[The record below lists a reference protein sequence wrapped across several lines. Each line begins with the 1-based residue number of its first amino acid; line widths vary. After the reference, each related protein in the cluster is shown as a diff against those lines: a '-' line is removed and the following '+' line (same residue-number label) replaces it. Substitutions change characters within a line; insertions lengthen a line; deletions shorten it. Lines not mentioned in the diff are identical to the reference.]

1 MTQPLPLFRSS
12 TIPLLTKIAEFGE
25 RRQEVLAGN
34 IANIDTPDYKTRDL
48 PVAKFQEALKAAVS
62 SRTHQASLS
71 PTSLSIQPT
80 QTPPDLFS
88 PDLLRAREAPA
99 NNITFQDG
107 GNRSIEHEMMQI
119 SQNAM
124 LQNLAVELMVAQFNM
139 LQTVISERP

>member
-1 MTQPLPLFRSS
+1 MSQAIPMVRSG
-12 TIPLLTKIAEFGE
+12 TIPLLAKIAEFGE

-48 PVAKFQEALKAAVS
+48 PVAKFQEALKTAVS
-62 SRTHQASLS
+62 SRRQPQSLS
-71 PTSLSIQPT
+71 LSTQQPPTTSE
-80 QTPPDLFS
+80 LFS
-88 PDLLRAREAPA
+88 PELFRAGEAAA

-107 GNRSIEHEMMQI
+107 GNRSIEHEVMQM